1 MLWRASGSRSCFCCL
16 HWPVG
21 PWFLPIDLLAARVGD
36 SATAHGPKFK
46 GPLTKPVAHRVKMF
60 SRCNA
65 LPRSCHSMGRS
76 AALWSRNRV
85 PQSGTIGMLR
95 SRHTVRSKSITQRPR
110 TGAASF
116 RPTMSTSEHTPAAAA
131 RMIAAITTRGLW
143 QLAVMR
149 TQIALPP
156 RKTVEQRHA
165 ATPVQTDSFAFR
177 SAGGRSPSPA

>member
-1 MLWRASGSRSCFCCL
+1 MFLLPALAGWPLVLADRSTRRPRRGQRNSARPEIQRATDEASGPPGKNVFEMQCPA
-16 HWPVG
+16 PVLPFYG
-21 PWFLPIDLLAARVGD
+21 PFGGLVESKPC
-36 SATAHGPKFK
+36 SAERNNWDVAVSPHG
-46 GPLTKPVAHRVKMF
+46 
-60 SRCNA
+60 A
-65 LPRSCHSMGRS
+65 L
-76 AALWSRNRV
+76 
-85 PQSGTIGMLR
+85 Q
-95 SRHTVRSKSITQRPR
+95 KSTTPRPR

-131 RMIAAITTRGLW
+131 RMIAAITARGLW